1 MAAHFRLPGTV
12 EKLSTLIGHNSIS
25 SVLPEYDQSNLAVI
39 NSLAGWCEELGFNIQ
54 ILPVEHHPGKANLVA
69 TLGED
74 NGQGGGLVFSGHT
87 DTVPC
92 NPEKWQSDPFTLT
105 DRDNRFY
112 GLGSCDMKG
121 FFALVL
127 DAVEQFRDAEF
138 KQPLIVLATADEE
151 SSMSGA
157 RALAQQNALK
167 PGNKTRYAV
176 VGEPTSLRPIRMHKG
191 IMMENVRLTG
201 RAGHSSNPALG
212 ISAMDAMHAVMGEL
226 MNIRNDLA
234 QNFQNAHFAVQSPT
248 MNLGCIHGGDNPN
261 RICGSCELAF
271 DLRALPGMSN
281 DDLREEIRSRLTP
294 VAQQHQVEL
303 EVEPLFPGVNPFETA
318 SSSAIV
324 QACERLTGASS
335 EAVAF
340 ATEAPFLQ
348 QLGIETLVLGPG
360 NIDQAHQVDEYL
372 AHDQIQPC
380 VDLLSQLI
388 KEFCLQ

>member
-1 MAAHFRLPGTV
+1 VAAHFRLPGTV

-25 SVLPEYDQSNLAVI
+25 SVLPEYDQSNLDVI
-39 NSLAGWCEELGFNIQ
+39 NSLAGWCEELGFNVQ

-226 MNIRNDLA
+226 MNLRNDLA
-234 QNFQNAHFAVQSPT
+234 QNFQNAHFAV
-248 MNLGCIHGGDNPN
+248 
-261 RICGSCELAF
+261 
-271 DLRALPGMSN
+271 
-281 DDLREEIRSRLTP
+281 
-294 VAQQHQVEL
+294 
-303 EVEPLFPGVNPFETA
+303 
-318 SSSAIV
+318 
-324 QACERLTGASS
+324 
-335 EAVAF
+335 
-340 ATEAPFLQ
+340 
-348 QLGIETLVLGPG
+348 
-360 NIDQAHQVDEYL
+360 
-372 AHDQIQPC
+372 
-380 VDLLSQLI
+380 
-388 KEFCLQ
+388 